1 MFLKWNLVSCAYN
14 WNMLS
19 TINSIMYLGKISPL
33 LNFNFNFVIMFLF
46 LSLVTSFPFLWI
58 VSYKYQKKYFVKKFS
73 TSECEL
79 IIFEIVM
86 YHILIIRNEFFFL
99 SKIKLTENLNLFL
112 YKFLFLYKLNRYFN
126 NNKTRLLTKLL
137 RMWNLF

>member
-19 TINSIMYLGKISPL
+19 TINSIMYLGKISLL

-58 VSYKYQKKYFVKKFS
+58 VSYKYQEKYFVKKFS